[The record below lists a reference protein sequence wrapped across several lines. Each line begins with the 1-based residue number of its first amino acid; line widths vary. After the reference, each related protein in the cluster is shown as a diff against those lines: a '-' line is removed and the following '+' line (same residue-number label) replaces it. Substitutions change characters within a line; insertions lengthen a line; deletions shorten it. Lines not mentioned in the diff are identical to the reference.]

1 MSLDLTI
8 DRSKDDVTSAIY
20 EFAARRGL
28 AATTPWYLDGIR
40 IEDARPGAAEAPSP
54 VKGSTFW
61 GSLAGFFTPPA
72 PGPVVSIEMSRRKK
86 KTRVVMSL
94 GAHPGSV
101 ALAQAI
107 RTYLQDDRAFDV
119 NTPLTCSRCAAQI
132 LHFIARFCG
141 RCGQPLGTVLPPD
154 SLPQRPMAQ
163 LPPSSDSRVSTWIS
177 RSEQS
182 SERPLATQS
191 EQLGSTARDVVS
203 PRVVVERDDPIPV
216 APATIAVPETPTV
229 EAEKSAFPKE
239 QPAEPRR
246 QRLAESDPATESD

>member
-40 IEDARPGAAEAPSP
+40 IEDARTGATEAPQ
-54 VKGSTFW
+54 KAEGSTFW

-107 RTYLQDDRAFDV
+107 RTYLQDDRAYDV
-119 NTPLTCSRCAAQI
+119 QTPLTCSRCAAQI
-132 LHFIARFCG
+132 MHFIARFCG
-141 RCGQPLGTVLPPD
+141 RCGQPLGTILPAD
-154 SLPQRPMAQ
+154 ALPQRPMAQ
-163 LPPSSDSRVSTWIS
+163 LPPLRESHASAWIS
-177 RSEQS
+177 RSELS
-182 SERPLATQS
+182 SERPIVTQS
-191 EQLGSTARDVVS
+191 EQLGSTAREVVS
-203 PRVVVERDDPIPV
+203 PRVVVERDDPIPE
-216 APATIAVPETPTV
+216 APAPITAPQTPTV
-229 EAEKSAFPKE
+229 ETERSILPSE

-246 QRLAESDPATESD
+246 QRIAESEPATEVD